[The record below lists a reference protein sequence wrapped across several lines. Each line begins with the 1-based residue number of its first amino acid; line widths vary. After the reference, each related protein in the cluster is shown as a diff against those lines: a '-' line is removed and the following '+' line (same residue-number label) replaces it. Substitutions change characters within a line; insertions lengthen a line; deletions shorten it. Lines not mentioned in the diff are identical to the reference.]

1 VSGVPAGPFFVTL
14 GAAAAALL
22 VMMVVTFAVAL
33 KADKHSVV
41 DTAWGIGI
49 AVVAVVSLVS
59 SLGYGQP
66 ARRALLT
73 AAAVIWGL
81 RLAVYIGSRNRG
93 KPEDPRY
100 RDLLSKAKGDKNI
113 YALRTIYLLQALIL
127 WVACLPIQAGMLE
140 RAPAGPLTVI
150 GAAAWLGGLVFES
163 VGDWQLARFKAD
175 PAHQGMIMDRGLW
188 RYTRHPNYFGDF
200 CMWWGLFLI
209 SLGSWVGV
217 VTIVGPLLM
226 TFLLTRGSG
235 QALTER
241 RMAARPQY
249 ADYIARTSGFFP
261 RPPKRNP
268 TTAR

>member
-14 GAAAAALL
+14 GCTAAALL
-22 VMMVVTFAVAL
+22 VMMAVTFAVAL
-33 KADKHSVV
+33 KVGKHSVV

-49 AVVAVVSLVS
+49 AVVALVALVS

-66 ARRALLT
+66 ARRAVLT

-100 RDLLSKAKGDKNI
+100 RDLLAKAKGDKNV

-127 WVACLPIQAGMLE
+127 WVATLPIQAGMLE
-140 RAPAGPLTVI
+140 RASAGPLTII
-150 GAAAWLGGLVFES
+150 GTALWLGGFVFES

-209 SLGSWVGV
+209 SLGSWVEV

-235 QALTER
+235 QALTEK
-241 RMAARPQY
+241 RMADRPKY

-268 TTAR
+268 SPTQ

>member
-1 VSGVPAGPFFVTL
+1 VSGLPAGPFFVTL
-14 GAAAAALL
+14 GCTAAALL
-22 VMMVVTFAVAL
+22 VMMAVTFAVAL
-33 KADKHSVV
+33 KAGKHSVV

-49 AVVAVVSLVS
+49 AVVAVVALVS

-66 ARRALLT
+66 VRRALLA

-81 RLAVYIGSRNRG
+81 RLASYIGSRNRG

-188 RYTRHPNYFGDF
+188 WGTRPPNYFGDF

-217 VTIVGPLLM
+217 ATIVGPLLM

-235 QALTER
+235 KALTER
-241 RMAARPQY
+241 RMADRPQY

-261 RPPKRNP
+261 RPPKRNA